1 MFIEPNFRSHRK
13 PDVVLGLFFASVREV
28 LHPEVEQLLL
38 RLNLSLVEP
47 LSKPIKCNKL
57 NLVIP
62 LLKHRNLKYKCF
74 FIYEYNSY
82 LLK

>member
-1 MFIEPNFRSHRK
+1 MFIETNFRSHRK

-47 LSKPIKCNKL
+47 LSKPIKWNKL
-57 NLVIP
+57 KLVIP
-62 LLKHRNLKYKCF
+62 LFKHRNLKYKGF
-74 FIYEYNSY
+74 FLFTNITAI
-82 LLK
+82 

>member
-28 LHPEVEQLLL
+28 LDPEVEQLLL

-47 LSKPIKCNKL
+47 LSKPIKSNKL

-62 LLKHRNLKYKCF
+62 FFKHRNLEYKVF
-74 FIYEYNSY
+74 Y
-82 LLK
+82 LQI